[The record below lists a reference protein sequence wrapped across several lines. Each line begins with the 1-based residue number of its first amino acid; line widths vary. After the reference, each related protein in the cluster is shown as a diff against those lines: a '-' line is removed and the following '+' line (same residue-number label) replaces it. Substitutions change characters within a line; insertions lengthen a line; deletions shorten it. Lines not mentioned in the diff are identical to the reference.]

1 MNQLELKQVGRTD
14 VSVSKVGLGT
24 APIGNFYKE
33 VPEAQAIETIQRC
46 MEAGI
51 TLFDTSPVYGG
62 GLAEIRLGAALAG
75 VERDQYVISTKV
87 GDFPASE
94 GWGWEREFDFSRDG
108 VFRSVEDSLKRL
120 RIDWIDILLIHDPD
134 RYHQQALEEA
144 YPAIA
149 ELKEQGLVK
158 AIGVG
163 MNWVEPLVAFANEA
177 DFDCFMMAGQ
187 YSLLNQDGLSLM
199 DLCAEREIGILSA
212 GVYNSG
218 ILATGPVPGAKYF
231 YHDASPEILERTR
244 KIEAICNHYDTPL
257 KVAALRFPL
266 EHPATSSVV
275 LGTSSP
281 SRIDGY
287 ISALQWPIPPELWA
301 DLKKAG
307 LLTENAPISG
317 AGAAL

>member
-1 MNQLELKQVGRTD
+1 MNHLESRQVGRTD
-14 VSVSKVGLGT
+14 VHVSTVGLGA
-24 APIGNFYKE
+24 APLANLYKD
-33 VPEAQAIETIQRC
+33 VPEAQAVETIQRC
-46 MEAGI
+46 LEAGI
-51 TLFDTSPVYGG
+51 TLFDAAPVYGG
-62 GLAEIRLGAALAG
+62 GLAEIRLGLALAG

-87 GDFPASE
+87 GAFSISE
-94 GWGWEREFDFSRDG
+94 RWGWERDFDFSHDG
-108 VFRSVEDSLKRL
+108 VFRSVEGSLKRL

-144 YPAIA
+144 YPAII

-187 YSLLNQDGLSLM
+187 YSLLNQNGLAFM
-199 DLCAEREIGILSA
+199 DFCAERGIGILSA

-231 YHDASPEILERTR
+231 YRDASPEILDRTR
-244 KIEAICNHYDTPL
+244 KIETICNRYDTPL

-281 SRIDGY
+281 SRIDDY
-287 ISALQWPIPPELWA
+287 ISALHWPIPPELWA
-301 DLKKAG
+301 DLKREG
-307 LLTENAPISG
+307 LLAEDAPISG
-317 AGAAL
+317 AGAVS